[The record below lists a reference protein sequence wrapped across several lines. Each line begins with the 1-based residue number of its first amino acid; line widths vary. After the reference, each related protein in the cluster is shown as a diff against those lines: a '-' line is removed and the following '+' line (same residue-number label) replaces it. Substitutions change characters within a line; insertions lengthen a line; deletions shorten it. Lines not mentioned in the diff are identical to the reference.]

1 MVHEAE
7 RRGVKRPTI
16 QQIADETG
24 ISLQSARNRMIALGI
39 DTSRQ

>member
-16 QQIADETG
+16 RQIADETG